1 MDGVTLSV
9 GNQSGAVVQTSA
21 QAYLAPSDV
30 ALSPLPPSPTIAQA
44 VAAAKSVQADSD
56 NTTAASV
63 ASQSSDNHTLLK
75 KSAEQLN
82 QNVQPHFGS
91 LQFSVDSGSGKMML
105 LVIDKE
111 TNNLLL
117 QIPSKEALILSETI
131 GSGGSGH
138 LIRESA

>member
-9 GNQSGAVVQTSA
+9 GNQSGAVVQA
-21 QAYLAPSDV
+21 AVQNYLAPSDV

-44 VAAAKSVQADSD
+44 VAAAKSGQVDSD
-56 NTTAASV
+56 NTAATV
-63 ASQSSDNHTLLK
+63 VSQSSDNHTLLK

-82 QNVQPHFGS
+82 QNAQPHFGS

-131 GSGGSGH
+131 DSGGNGH